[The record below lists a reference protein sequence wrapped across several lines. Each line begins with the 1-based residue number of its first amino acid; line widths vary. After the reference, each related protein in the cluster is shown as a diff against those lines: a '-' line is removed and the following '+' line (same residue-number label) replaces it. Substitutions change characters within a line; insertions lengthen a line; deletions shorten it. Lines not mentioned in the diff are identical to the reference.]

1 MRARDLRIE
10 TLLEVD
16 PQEGV
21 RFAGERALIL
31 RYMHPS
37 PAAKDAAISL
47 LDAAGSQLS
56 GDMLETG
63 SATQGKTG
71 G

>member
-10 TLLEVD
+10 TLLEAV

-31 RYMHPS
+31 R
-37 PAAKDAAISL
+37 
-47 LDAAGSQLS
+47 
-56 GDMLETG
+56 
-63 SATQGKTG
+63 
-71 G
+71 

>member
-1 MRARDLRIE
+1 
-10 TLLEVD
+10 
-16 PQEGV
+16 
-21 RFAGERALIL
+21 
-31 RYMHPS
+31 MHLP
-37 PAAKDAAISL
+37 PGAKDAAISL
-47 LDAAGSQLS
+47 LDTADLRHS

>member
-1 MRARDLRIE
+1 MQL
-10 TLLEVD
+10 
-16 PQEGV
+16 
-21 RFAGERALIL
+21 
-31 RYMHPS
+31 S

-47 LDAAGSQLS
+47 LDVVSVQLS

-63 SATQGKTG
+63 SATKGEAG